1 MKITQ
6 NVEIYDRKSLAK
18 VRTHLEKER
27 ALSRQK
33 TQHLYK
39 VFFEKWDFE
48 RVSIS
53 VLKGITAKWIGESI
67 TTAISSF
74 TKVKMQHDKGSSWFT
89 VVLNVVQELV
99 PLLFPQKTASHEE
112 NEEETATEAV

>member
-6 NVEIYDRKSLAK
+6 NVDIYDRKSLAK
-18 VRTHLEKER
+18 VRIHLEKER

-33 TQHLYK
+33 TEHLYK

-74 TKVKMQHDKGSSWFT
+74 TKVKMQHKKGSSWFSLA
-89 VVLNVVQELV
+89 LNMIQELV
-99 PLLFPQKTASHEE
+99 PLLFPQKTAFHENDE
-112 NEEETATEAV
+112 QEAAAEAV

>member
-18 VRTHLEKER
+18 VRIHLEKER

-67 TTAISSF
+67 TTAILSF
-74 TKVKMQHDKGSSWFT
+74 TKVKMQHEKGSSWFT
-89 VVLNVVQELV
+89 VALNVIQALV
-99 PLLFPQKTASHEE
+99 PLLFPQKAASR
-112 NEEETATEAV
+112 EEEASEAV